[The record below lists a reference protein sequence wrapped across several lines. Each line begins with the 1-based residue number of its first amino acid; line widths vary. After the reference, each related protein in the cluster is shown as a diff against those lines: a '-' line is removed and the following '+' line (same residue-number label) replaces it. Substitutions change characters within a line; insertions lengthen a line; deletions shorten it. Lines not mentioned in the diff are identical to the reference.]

1 MAGLAQDGGRSLRLR
16 PPGLDRSYAALF
28 VAILAEVVATT
39 ALRASQAFTRPL
51 PSLLVVVGYAVAF
64 YCLSLT
70 VADLPLGVVYA
81 IWSGVGLVLITIAGW
96 LVWGQRLDA
105 HALMGMA
112 LITAGVVVIN
122 LRPGGGH

>member
-1 MAGLAQDGGRSLRLR
+1 M
-16 PPGLDRSYAALF
+16 DRSYAALF

-105 HALMGMA
+105 QALMGMA

-122 LRPGGGH
+122 LRPGGH

>member
-1 MAGLAQDGGRSLRLR
+1 M
-16 PPGLDRSYAALF
+16 DRSYVALF

-81 IWSGVGLVLITIAGW
+81 IWSGVGLVLITLAGW

-105 HALMGMA
+105 QALMGMA